1 MCSLGG
7 EGKGADRERETQ
19 RESETQRTRKNF
31 AAGMKGF
38 SSWSRAGGMFSRHD
52 KGRKYFI

>member
-7 EGKGADRERETQ
+7 WEGARGAEKERETQ
-19 RESETQRTRKNF
+19 RRRQNF

-52 KGRKYFI
+52 KGGKYFI